1 MAPEVITGEGYSF
14 QVDYWSIAICMYE
27 FLCGKVPFGNDCD
40 DPMDVY
46 LAVVNQ

>member
-14 QVDYWSIAICMYE
+14 AVDYWSIAICLYE
-27 FLCGKVPFGNDCD
+27 FMCGRVPFGETAE

-46 LAVVNQ
+46 LTIINE